1 MLVEVEVSS
10 FAVDPAR
17 NTPVIILREVSGKRM
32 LPVPIG
38 PLEASAI
45 AIESLK
51 VTPDKPLTIDL
62 GRIIMEQLGGTLKRV
77 IISDI
82 IDNSLHAKIQISKGN
97 GSMVMIDCRPCD
109 ALALAM
115 RCKAPL
121 YALDFLFEKLQTG
134 NSLSDE
140 EKLRKHISSID
151 TLDFG
156 HYILE

>member
-1 MLVEVEVSS
+1 MLVEVEISS
-10 FAVDPAR
+10 FALDPSR
-17 NTPVIILREVSGKRM
+17 NTPVIILKEVSGKRT

-62 GRIIMEQLGGTLKRV
+62 TRIIMEQLGGKLTRV

-82 IDNSLHAKIQISKGN
+82 VENSLHARLQIVKGN
-97 GSMVMIDCRPCD
+97 GAVAMIDCRPSD

-115 RCKAPL
+115 RCKTPL
-121 YALDFLFEKLQTG
+121 YAMDLLFDKIQNG
-134 NSLSDE
+134 NSLSEE

-156 HYILE
+156 RYILE